1 MHTALTTLIDRLDGP
16 SVSDTDVIRWG
27 SPVPSFGDLS
37 SARVATVGLNPSNRE
52 FMDELGNELQ
62 GPFRRFHTLSSLG
75 ITSWADADSRHL
87 RLIIESCYSYFFG
100 NPYDAW
106 FRRMDQIISGANASF
121 YDPSCAAC
129 HVDLI
134 PYATARKWTD
144 LTLRQRQV
152 LLGAAADTL
161 GLLLKDSQVR
171 VLILNGRS
179 VVEQFEDIAGIRL
192 EQRKMPAW
200 SLSRRS
206 KPDIAGIGYRGV
218 VDTLS
223 GVRLPHQITVLGYNH
238 NLQGSFGVTTQVI
251 RAIRAWIAE
260 STREAAQ

>member
-1 MHTALTTLIDRLDGP
+1 
-16 SVSDTDVIRWG
+16 
-27 SPVPSFGDLS
+27 
-37 SARVATVGLNPSNRE
+37 
-52 FMDELGNELQ
+52 
-62 GPFRRFHTLSSLG
+62 
-75 ITSWADADSRHL
+75 
-87 RLIIESCYSYFFG
+87 
-100 NPYDAW
+100 
-106 FRRMDQIISGANASF
+106 MDQIISGANASF

-206 KPDIAGIGYRGV
+206 KPDIAGIGYWGV

-223 GVRLPHQITVLGYNH
+223 GIRLPHQITVLGYNH
-238 NLQGSFGVTTQVI
+238 NVQGSFGVTTQAI

-260 STREAAQ
+260 STREAGQ